1 MDFYQTSGSRKPE
14 LIIIFRYD
22 IVVIFP
28 RKIESFSKH
37 DILFSVLEDEQK
49 SNISYL
55 EILTFII

>member
-28 RKIESFSKH
+28 RKIESFPSM
-37 DILFSVLEDEQK
+37 IFLFSVLEDE
-49 SNISYL
+49 
-55 EILTFII
+55 